1 MLDGID
7 FSKINLSDMMGQ
19 IQQIA
24 TKVKEDGANQIF
36 TSKVGGGMIELSI
49 NGNSEVVDLQIDD
62 SLLED
67 KDSLQILLMSAMND
81 VIKQSDE
88 AKKAMAMNIKST
100 EKYYISKYSNDE
112 IILKKEVKTEYK
124 SDNLLI
130 SYTGKSKSTS
140 SWGSK

>member
-49 NGNSEVVDLQIDD
+49 NGNSEVVDLQIDGFRLD
-62 SLLED
+62 IPNEVPFWFWEIFRN
-67 KDSLQILLMSAMND
+67 KELQIFF
-81 VIKQSDE
+81 
-88 AKKAMAMNIKST
+88 
-100 EKYYISKYSNDE
+100 
-112 IILKKEVKTEYK
+112 
-124 SDNLLI
+124 
-130 SYTGKSKSTS
+130 SY
-140 SWGSK
+140 